1 MPSVLRGLVLASAL
15 IQLVRCEPAELP
27 CVAAEESSGSLE
39 SCSGSAEAGG
49 AAAEGGE
56 AAEGGSC
63 SSSEGGGAA
72 AEGEGAAAE
81 EDEAA
86 EGGSCSSRG
95 AAGGVKFAEETADG
109 VKAAYKSYQDVVKW
123 ERDLKEVGRTEAEI
137 RYMERRVWAD
147 VESHIEGALKQQ
159 VKHALG
165 MDRNTSLPT
174 VQRRFLKFGPVYNPA
189 LDRFLAGMQHANETF
204 DGISYHISEA
214 VVLRGWLARHRAVVK
229 AIPDVMT
236 DCFRHHWIE
245 LHSSDNRWCL
255 RSPDLCKGTEAP
267 GILRLHMMDR
277 GMAWALADTGRPGQS
292 FAVRRRIQPAQV
304 AAVFQA
310 RANKTYNH
318 ILYNCQDV
326 AFDVWTAL
334 VPATLPSDGAGIPS
348 PTQTKISSAAVDS
361 FVIIL
366 LVLLARASW
375 RSVKRERHA
384 LSDPLLAAEAT

>member
-1 MPSVLRGLVLASAL
+1 MPYVLHGLVLASAL
-15 IQLVRCEPAELP
+15 IQLVRCDGEEELP
-27 CVAAEESSGSLE
+27 CCWPYESSTSSEESKI
-39 SCSGSAEAGG
+39 
-49 AAAEGGE
+49 AAAEDE
-56 AAEGGSC
+56 A
-63 SSSEGGGAA
+63 AA

-81 EDEAA
+81 DDEAA

-95 AAGGVKFAEETADG
+95 AAKFAEEIDDG
-109 VKAAYKSYQDVVKW
+109 VKAAYKSSQELEQY
-123 ERDLKEVGRTEAEI
+123 ERDLKEVGRTRAEI
-137 RYMERRVWAD
+137 RYINRKIWED
-147 VESHIEGALKQQ
+147 VKQHIEGALKQQ
-159 VKHALG
+159 VKRALG
-165 MDRNTSLPT
+165 MDKNTSLPT
-174 VQRRFLKFGPVYNPA
+174 ARGPAANPRRFLKFGPVYNPT

-245 LHSSDNRWCL
+245 LHSRDNRWC
-255 RSPDLCKGTEAP
+255 RRRPDLCKGTETP
-267 GILRLHMMDR
+267 GVLRLHMMDR

-375 RSVKRERHA
+375 RSVKKERHA